1 MIKGSQ
7 SNMCIFQAAIALG
20 QLQRKCFSK
29 RGIYK
34 SRKAFYRSLS
44 QICYIPK
51 LAGRRYTGEDF
62 LELSLGQKEIA
73 EEMFLSIDGQDPE
86 AWLDEQFRIGE
97 LAICPIC
104 NRIYQ
109 SYMAPECP
117 LCRK

>member
-7 SNMCIFQAAIALG
+7 SDRRIFHDAIALG
-20 QLQRKCFSK
+20 QLQKKCFSK

-34 SRKAFYRSLS
+34 NPEAFYCSLS
-44 QICYIPK
+44 GVCYIPE
-51 LAGRRYTGEDF
+51 LAGRRYTGANF

-86 AWLDEQFRIGE
+86 SWLDEQFRIGE
-97 LAICPIC
+97 LAICPVC

-109 SYMAPECP
+109 SYMAPGCP
-117 LCRK
+117 LCWK

>member
-7 SNMCIFQAAIALG
+7 SERCIFQDAIALG
-20 QLQRKCFSK
+20 QLQKKCFSK
-29 RGIYK
+29 RGIYNN
-34 SRKAFYRSLS
+34 SEASYRSLS
-44 QICYIPK
+44 RVCYIPK

-73 EEMFLSIDGQDPE
+73 EEIFLSIDGQDPE

-97 LAICPIC
+97 LAICPVC

>member
-7 SNMCIFQAAIALG
+7 SERRIFQDAIALG
-20 QLQRKCFSK
+20 QLQKKCFSK

-34 SRKAFYRSLS
+34 NSEAFYRSLS
-44 QICYIPK
+44 RVCFIPK
-51 LAGRRYTGEDF
+51 IAGRRYTGEDL

-86 AWLDEQFRIGE
+86 AWLDELFRIGE

-109 SYMAPECP
+109 SYMVPECP